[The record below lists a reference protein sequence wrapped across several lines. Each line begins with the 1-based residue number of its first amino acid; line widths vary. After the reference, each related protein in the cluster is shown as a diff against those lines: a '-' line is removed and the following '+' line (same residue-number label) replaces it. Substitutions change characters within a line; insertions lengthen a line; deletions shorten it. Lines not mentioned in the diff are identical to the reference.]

1 MLVGIG
7 KKPTFAPQFTPGEV
21 GEWLKPTVC

>member
-1 MLVGIG
+1 MLAGIG
-7 KKPTFAPQFTPGEV
+7 KMSNFAPQFTPGEV